1 MNAIVDPAR
10 FPGVW
15 RAGEMDRAL
24 PAGIPSGHARL
35 DMELPGGGWPR
46 GALTEILQEGEGLGE
61 VSLLFGALK
70 AVAREGRAVAWINP
84 PHIPYAPAL
93 ASAGVP
99 LDACL
104 VVRPASAED
113 ALWSAD
119 QALRS
124 GACGAALFWLPE
136 KTDYASLRRL
146 QMAAESGRTLAVL
159 FRPASAA
166 AQSTPAHLRALVTHR
181 EGRLFISLPK
191 RRGPPLLHP
200 IAIRIP
206 GRPAQGPDS
215 RRSLPPGAFIGGGNV
230 AGGNGG
236 SGSPCHSRAGGN
248 PAATSLATQSIA
260 RNAAR
265 ASA

>member
-15 RAGEMDRAL
+15 RAGEMDRAV

-46 GALTEILQEGEGLGE
+46 ASLVEVLHDGAGLGE

-70 AVAREGRAVAWINP
+70 AVGQEGRAVAWINP
-84 PHIPYAPAL
+84 PHLPYAPAL

-146 QMAAESGRTLAVL
+146 QMAAESGRTLAVF
-159 FRPASAA
+159 FRPTSAA
-166 AQSTPAHLRALVTHR
+166 ALATPAHLRVLVTQH
-181 EGRLFISLPK
+181 EGLLHVSLPK
-191 RRGPPLLHP
+191 RRGPPLLRP
-200 IAIRIP
+200 IALRIP
-206 GRPAQGPDS
+206 GRPALREPPRDS
-215 RRSLPPGAFIGGGNV
+215 RESGNV
-230 AGGNGG
+230 A
-236 SGSPCHSRAGGN
+236 PIPLVAGV
-248 PAATSLATQSIA
+248 IA
-260 RNAAR
+260 RH
-265 ASA
+265 ASRVSA

>member
-15 RAGEMDRAL
+15 RAGEMDRAV
-24 PAGIPSGHARL
+24 PPGIPSGHARL

-46 GALTEILQEGEGLGE
+46 ASLVEILHDGAGLGE

-70 AVAREGRAVAWINP
+70 AVGQEGRAVAWINP
-84 PHIPYAPAL
+84 PHLPYAPAL

-124 GACGAALFWLPE
+124 GACGAALFWLPG

-159 FRPASAA
+159 FRPTSAA
-166 AQSTPAHLRALVTHR
+166 VLATPAHLRVLVTQH
-181 EGRLFISLPK
+181 EGLLHVSLPK
-191 RRGPPLLHP
+191 RRGPPLVRP
-200 IAIRIP
+200 IAIRTP
-206 GRPAQGPDS
+206 RPSREKGGRVQI
-215 RRSLPPGAFIGGGNV
+215 L
-230 AGGNGG
+230 
-236 SGSPCHSRAGGN
+236 
-248 PAATSLATQSIA
+248 Q
-260 RNAAR
+260 
-265 ASA
+265 

>member
-10 FPGVW
+10 IPGVW
-15 RAGEMDRAL
+15 RAGEMDRAVA
-24 PAGIPSGHARL
+24 AGIPSGHARL

-46 GALTEILQEGEGLGE
+46 ASLVEVLHDGAGLGE

-70 AVAREGRAVAWINP
+70 AVGQEGRAVAWINP
-84 PHIPYAPAL
+84 PHLPYAPAL
-93 ASAGVP
+93 ASAGMP

-159 FRPASAA
+159 FRSTSAA
-166 AQSTPAHLRALVTHR
+166 ALATPAHLRVLVTQH
-181 EGRLFISLPK
+181 EGLLRVSLPK
-191 RRGPPLLHP
+191 RRGPPLVRP
-200 IAIRIP
+200 IAIRLP
-206 GRPAQGPDS
+206 GRPARFGDGYKSSSEGFVPVPIAHARLAS
-215 RRSLPPGAFIGGGNV
+215 RV
-230 AGGNGG
+230 
-236 SGSPCHSRAGGN
+236 
-248 PAATSLATQSIA
+248 
-260 RNAAR
+260 
-265 ASA
+265 SA